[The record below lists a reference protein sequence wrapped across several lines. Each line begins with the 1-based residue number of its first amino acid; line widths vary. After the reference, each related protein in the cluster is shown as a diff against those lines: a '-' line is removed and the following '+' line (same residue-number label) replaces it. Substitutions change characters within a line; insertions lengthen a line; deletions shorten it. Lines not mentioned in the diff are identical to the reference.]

1 MSALKKVYA
10 IAGMLLISLTCPE
23 NSMAVDF
30 APPAAYPVGT
40 NPSSVV
46 VADFNGDGKPDIAV
60 ANRGSGNVSI
70 LLGSGNGTF
79 QAAVNFVAG
88 GGPQRI
94 AVGDFNGDGKL
105 DLAVLLA
112 GDATN
117 GPGFSVL
124 LGNGDGT
131 FQASRF
137 VPNDNIA
144 AAMAVT
150 DFNLDKKSDVAISFI
165 NSNQQIVSLLIF
177 LSNGDGT
184 FQPPKNVTLPFGG
197 SGSLATADFNKDGKP
212 DLVVDSLDGY
222 NVLLGQGDGTFQ
234 PPSAVR
240 VADTFSGAGVQIA
253 DLNQDG
259 VPDLIANSS
268 AFVSSCCEG
277 PSSLSTHLSIFLGN
291 GDGTFQAEQIL
302 ATSMISKA
310 NVFAPPA
317 GDAISPAGVGDFD
330 GDGILD
336 LLFSRTTYSG
346 FTHST
351 TGNVMLGK
359 GNGTYSESSPV
370 NLSFSA
376 SAVADLNG
384 DSLYDF
390 LSFQGD
396 SVAVSLNTSPIVH
409 ALTVTFAGDGSGS
422 ISSSPAGVNCSSSVG
437 TCSIGQISPGAVYT
451 LAAAPTGNSLFA
463 GWSGACTGTDPNA
476 CSVTM
481 SANESVTAK
490 FSLPPDF
497 TLSPAAQNLVVKNG
511 GQASEILMIG
521 TQGGFSG
528 AIQLSCNVTGRAPRP
543 TCSLSPANIPPG
555 ANSPTSMLTVNTSG
569 LSAAMIPQSFER
581 AGALYATWL
590 PLGLMGCMLTA
601 GFDKKRRRLWLFLL
615 VMVATVLPAAC
626 GGSSSGPPPPQSYTV
641 AVAATSG
648 ALQHSTNI
656 SVTVN

>member
-10 IAGMLLISLTCPE
+10 ITGMLLISLTGPA

-30 APPAAYPVGT
+30 APSVAYPVGT

-70 LLGSGNGTF
+70 LLGNGNGTF
-79 QAAVNFVAG
+79 QAAVNSDAG
-88 GGPQRI
+88 GDPQGI
-94 AVGDFNGDGKL
+94 AVGDFNGDHKL
-105 DLAVLLA
+105 DLAVLLD
-112 GDATN
+112 DATN
-117 GPGFSVL
+117 APGFSVL

-131 FQASRF
+131 FQAPRYVPIDSR
-137 VPNDNIA
+137 A

-150 DFNLDKKSDVAISFI
+150 DFNLDKKSDVAISII
-165 NSNQQIVSLLIF
+165 NSTNVMLLVF

-184 FQPPKNVTLPFGG
+184 FQSPRNVTLPLGG

-212 DLVVDSLDGY
+212 DLVMDSLGGY
-222 NVLLGQGDGTFQ
+222 SVLLGQGDGTFQ
-234 PPSAVR
+234 PPSAVG
-240 VADTFSGAGVQIA
+240 VAETFSGAGVQIA

-259 VPDLIANSS
+259 VPDLIAYSS
-268 AFVSSCCEG
+268 AIVSSCCEG

-291 GDGTFQAEQIL
+291 GDGTFRAEQIL
-302 ATSMISKA
+302 ATAMRSKA
-310 NVFAPPA
+310 NTFAPPT
-317 GDAISPAGVGDFD
+317 GDAISPAGAGDFD

-346 FTHST
+346 LIHST

-359 GNGTYSESSPV
+359 GNGTFSESSPV
-370 NLSFSA
+370 NLAFSP

-384 DSLYDF
+384 DNLYDF

-409 ALTVTFAGDGSGS
+409 TLTVTFTGDGSGS
-422 ISSSPAGVNCSSSVG
+422 ISSNPAGVNCSSSGG

-481 SANESVTAK
+481 SANKSVTAK

-511 GQASEILMIG
+511 GQAGEILMIG

-543 TCSLSPANIPPG
+543 TCSLSPADIPPG
-555 ANSPTSMLTVNTSG
+555 ANSPTSILTVNASR
-569 LSAAMIPQSFER
+569 LSAAMLPQSFER

-601 GFDKKRRRLWLFLL
+601 GFDKKRRRLWLLLL

-641 AVAATSG
+641 TVAAASG
-648 ALQHSTNI
+648 ALQHSANI